1 MKFEKYL
8 QIFFVLILM
17 LNLAGCGNNNKITS
31 EATSEPTT
39 EPTQTA
45 KATPDSYAAPI
56 GTYFSE
62 ITGLPIS
69 TDLQN
74 QRPIAV
80 MVDCES
86 VAFPHYGI
94 AEADIVYDLRNSMK
108 NDYVTRFMAVYKDY
122 ANIPQIGSIRSTRP
136 TNVWLAG
143 EWNAILCHDGGDPEA
158 FEIMDHDFAQQHLSS
173 GFTRVDNGKAWEF
186 TEYITAGEV
195 ASRIQD
201 AGYDTNYNQ
210 FKQDG
215 DHFTYVKYTTEL
227 DTSSFS
233 NASSIILPNPH
244 NGTTLDYNT
253 STKTYDLSM
262 YGELH
267 KDAEDDQVLT
277 FKNALLL
284 DCDYE
289 EITSAN
295 IQYHI
300 VDNSGNGYY
309 MTDGKM
315 ESITWKKSGENGIT
329 HYYDA
334 NGKDLEMNRGKTY
347 IGLICSDVW
356 GDIGIQ

>member
-1 MKFEKYL
+1 MKKAKFL
-8 QIFFVLILM
+8 NIFIVTILCIT
-17 LNLAGCGNNNKITS
+17 NSGCGKKAETS
-31 EATSEPTT
+31 EASAAASATATSTVDT
-39 EPTQTA
+39 STA
-45 KATPDSYAAPI
+45 PA

-62 ITGLPIS
+62 TTGLPIS
-69 TDLQN
+69 TSLQN
-74 QRPIAV
+74 QRPIAA
-80 MVDCES
+80 MVDCEA
-86 VAFPHYGI
+86 VAMPHYGI
-94 AEADIVYDLRNSMK
+94 AEADIVYDMMNNVMNGRI
-108 NDYVTRFMAVYKDY
+108 TRFMPIYKDY
-122 ANIPQIGSIRSTRP
+122 SNISQIGNIRSART

-143 EWNAILCHDGGDPEA
+143 EWNAILCHDGQASYALDYLSEDYA
-158 FEIMDHDFAQQHLSS
+158 SQHLSG

-186 TEYITAGEV
+186 TEYITAGEI

-315 ESITWKKSGENGIT
+315 EPITWKKSGENGIT